1 MVDIEELID
10 NGIDATSRMVGLDMR
25 KLRIESNADKSTLTI
40 EDNAFGISEEDWWTS
55 SNLGP
60 DTDPDTWRI
69 YDGKLYLFMYCTPEY
84 KFMTRRNVS
93 AVIEKGNAKW
103 ESFFGG
109 TPVYNVQCLW
119 SYKDHGG
126 RFRKNVTTEG
136 CFQRSTADQFVF
148 DTLETSGAKDPLQGN
163 YTDLLGNSSTAS

>member
-1 MVDIEELID
+1 
-10 NGIDATSRMVGLDMR
+10 
-25 KLRIESNADKSTLTI
+25 
-40 EDNAFGISEEDWWTS
+40 
-55 SNLGP
+55 
-60 DTDPDTWRI
+60 
-69 YDGKLYLFMYCTPEY
+69 MYCTPEY
-84 KFMTRRNVS
+84 KFMTRRNLS
-93 AVIEKGNAKW
+93 AAIERGNAKW